1 MENLSELE
9 KTESKNV
16 VYVRTVKVQDLP
28 KDVRVQAEGQEIL
41 YAVHSSD
48 GEPIALFSE
57 RPAAFALARQNDL
70 SPVSVH

>member
-1 MENLSELE
+1 MENLSELKSNTPE
-9 KTESKNV
+9 NV

-28 KDVRVQAEGQEIL
+28 KDVRIQAEGQDIL
-41 YAVHSSD
+41 YAVHNSN

-57 RPAAFALARQNDL
+57 RPAAFALARENDL